1 MSLDEV
7 MENQASG
14 TGFMLQVP
22 EVKIPEFIGDG
33 KYEII
38 PVIDNPVNAVAKQD
52 QVVCS
57 RKMTEKGCQFKIS
70 TLLEDISRIYQ
81 GLLWWCSGWHFLV
94 WMPHRIVGFILLVKM
109 KY

>member
-22 EVKIPEFIGDG
+22 EVTIPEFIGDG
-33 KYEII
+33 KDEII

-52 QVVCS
+52 
-57 RKMTEKGCQFKIS
+57 
-70 TLLEDISRIYQ
+70 
-81 GLLWWCSGWHFLV
+81 
-94 WMPHRIVGFILLVKM
+94 
-109 KY
+109 